1 MVFVEEN
8 ILLYCLVLLAAGLF
22 VCGLQLMQLNCLF
35 ESSQLVQ
42 ASNTVP
48 L

>member
-8 ILLYCLVLLAAGLF
+8 ILLYCLVLLAARLF

-48 L
+48 I